1 MILATSDMAQPSLVA
16 NGQGHKT
23 TSQYDSDSVTK
34 IDVAEATIDPRA
46 GQRIYDLI
54 AELYPINR
62 SITGDGARET
72 LSVLGQRIP
81 LERYEVP
88 TGTAVLDW
96 NVPKEWNIRD
106 AYIANSRG
114 EKVVDIKNSP
124 LYVLGFSVPVR

>member
-16 NGQGHKT
+16 NGQAHKT

-124 LYVLGFSVPVR
+124 LHVLG